1 MVIGSG
7 LIRRPKGVRDVEA
20 NVRQLN
26 PHVDIF
32 LQPVVHAVTL
42 GTTQPSSMSIEKS
55 EVDRSTSSCTREDRH
70 NMHSRRLSRD
80 RFTTTATPTTL
91 RKHARVKIISNSYS
105 LALK

>member
-32 LQPVVHAVTL
+32 LQAVVHAVTL

-55 EVDRSTSSCTREDRH
+55 EVDRSTSSCTRETDTTYTRDDFRAIV
-70 NMHSRRLSRD
+70 SRRLRRRQRCGKMRAS
-80 RFTTTATPTTL
+80 
-91 RKHARVKIISNSYS
+91 KS
-105 LALK
+105 